1 MADLSLEQQLAL
13 TKQQL
18 TQAQRLAALGELV
31 STTTHEFNNVL
42 MTIINYAQ
50 MGIRHKDQATRD
62 KALEKILAA
71 GQRAA
76 KITNSVLG
84 VARNRSASFE
94 PTNLVKLVTE
104 SLVLLEREMSKYRIH
119 VETQFA
125 EVPNFMAIGN
135 QIQQVLLN
143 LLINARQAMSNG
155 GQLLIKVDHDAQ
167 AQTVDLTIRDSGC
180 GIPAEKLPRIFEP
193 FYSTKTGP
201 DESGRGGTG
210 LGLSACRNI
219 IEAHQGRMRVEST
232 PGKGTQFIIKFPIQR
247 VTAPAANSLPAVTA
261 LPVVGSAPGETL
273 GPIPIRGSGH

>member
-62 KALEKILAA
+62 KAFEKILAA

-84 VARNRSASFE
+84 VARNRSSSFE

-125 EVPNFMAIGN
+125 DVPNFMAIGN

-143 LLINARQAMSNG
+143 
-155 GQLLIKVDHDAQ
+155 LLIKVDHDAQ

-247 VTAPAANSLPAVTA
+247 VTAPATTSLPP
-261 LPVVGSAPGETL
+261 LPVVGGASTETI